1 MATALMH
8 MRAPLAPHTAAQH
21 NPRVCSRVVSV
32 PRSYQSCRVAVTCP
46 QQQCFSTRAGISGR
60 AESSLALARKHSPGR
75 MAVVVSATAVG
86 PGGVAEPPE
95 EQPTFVQKLTK
106 SIRDF
111 GLGKK
116 ALFEGGVGAFAFGGI
131 GIAIMLITWSR
142 GGSLFR
148 RDRGYNVILEFPSA
162 CGIMTGTPVRIR
174 GVPVGSA
181 INVEPSLEKVDVY
194 VEMKDPT
201 TVIPRNA
208 LIEANQSGLIAESL
222 IDITPQEPI
231 PQWKASPL
239 EKECEGE
246 GQIVCH
252 QGRIKGQPGVAMDDL
267 IYISTKLMRQFDAVG
282 MDKFIEAAE
291 TATQAI
297 EDARPLLHRA
307 TELADQVIPLLQEL
321 RAGDMVGNVE
331 ALTRSAAQA
340 AADLHRLQN
349 EVLTEDN
356 VEAIRGSV
364 TVLTRT
370 LEHVEAISGDVGG
383 LTADSR
389 VKANLK
395 QLIEALSRLSVD

>member
-1 MATALMH
+1 MALLHSSRPTVCPAALCSQQRSAVAFRH
-8 MRAPLAPHTAAQH
+8 LRSASTSGRKFLPQPQIGHRVSICWTSRHHAHVLARAGPSGGNSLNASSDATEP
-21 NPRVCSRVVSV
+21 VVVVEENDAV
-32 PRSYQSCRVAVTCP
+32 PR
-46 QQQCFSTRAGISGR
+46 G
-60 AESSLALARKHSPGR
+60 
-75 MAVVVSATAVG
+75 
-86 PGGVAEPPE
+86 
-95 EQPTFVQKLTK
+95 FVQKLTK

-116 ALFEGGVGAFAFGGI
+116 ALLEGGVGMFVFAGI
-131 GIAIMLITWSR
+131 GVTITLVSWAR
-142 GGSLFR
+142 GGSLFSKN
-148 RDRGYNVILEFPSA
+148 RGYNCILEFPSA

-181 INVEPSLEKVDVY
+181 INVEPSLERVDVY

-222 IDITPQEPI
+222 IDITPQTPI
-231 PQWKASPL
+231 PEWKASPL
-239 EKECEGE
+239 EEECEQE

-252 QGRIKGQPGVAMDDL
+252 QGRIKGHPGVAMDDL
-267 IYISTKLMRQFDAVG
+267 IYVSTKLMRQFDAAG
-282 MDKFIEAAE
+282 MDKTLEALD
-291 TATQAI
+291 TMTQAV

-307 TELADQVIPLLQEL
+307 IELADQVAPLLGEL
-321 RAGDMVGNVE
+321 RDGDLVGNVG

-340 AADLHRLQN
+340 AAGIHRLQG
-349 EVLTEDN
+349 EVLTEEN
-356 VEAIRGSV
+356 VDALRGSI

-370 LEHVEAISGDVGG
+370 LEHFEAISGDVGG

-395 QLIEALSRLSVD
+395 QLIEALSRLSID